1 LCLGATPMTDYDVL
15 LVGGGHNGLVC
26 ASYLAKAGRKVLL
39 LEANESPGGCAI
51 TREFAPGF
59 SVSACAQWV
68 RQLSP
73 QVLAD
78 LDLQKHG
85 LQWAARDLA
94 SVALSKDGEHLSVQ
108 GEQAQGSGLAVKD
121 RETYRAFHRKTQK
134 YSRLLASVLAARPPR
149 LVESSVKDRLALLKL
164 GLGLKMLGKEDMSE
178 LMRIIL
184 INMYDL
190 MSENFEN
197 RQLQALLSMD
207 ALVGTRM
214 GPRSPN
220 SVFSYLYQRVGD
232 VFGYSGPAQVKG
244 GMGQL
249 GSALAAS
256 ARAAGVEIRLAATVS
271 SIDTR
276 AGQARGVTLASGE
289 QFTAPLVVSGV
300 DPVTTFERLVG
311 FRHLETG
318 VVRRVSQIRVQSG
331 TAKLHLAL
339 DGPPSFTGL
348 DAAQLGQR
356 LVIAPDM
363 KYIERAFNAVKY
375 NEYSEA
381 PALDISVASV
391 NDDFLAPTGKH
402 VLSAIVQY
410 APYQVAGG
418 WDAHRERFTAQLL
431 DCIAHYAPGIRD
443 QVVASELL
451 TPQDLE
457 REFHMKGGGWHHAE
471 LALDQVLMMRPFP
484 GATQYATPIDGL
496 YLCSAGTHPGGGL
509 MGLAGKNAAQ
519 EILRGAQ
526 S

>member
-1 LCLGATPMTDYDVL
+1 
-15 LVGGGHNGLVC
+15 
-26 ASYLAKAGRKVLL
+26 
-39 LEANESPGGCAI
+39 
-51 TREFAPGF
+51 
-59 SVSACAQWV
+59 
-68 RQLSP
+68 
-73 QVLAD
+73 
-78 LDLQKHG
+78 
-85 LQWAARDLA
+85 
-94 SVALSKDGEHLSVQ
+94 
-108 GEQAQGSGLAVKD
+108 
-121 RETYRAFHRKTQK
+121 
-134 YSRLLASVLAARPPR
+134 
-149 LVESSVKDRLALLKL
+149 
-164 GLGLKMLGKEDMSE
+164 
-178 LMRIIL
+178 
-184 INMYDL
+184 
-190 MSENFEN
+190 
-197 RQLQALLSMD
+197 
-207 ALVGTRM
+207 
-214 GPRSPN
+214 
-220 SVFSYLYQRVGD
+220 
-232 VFGYSGPAQVKG
+232 
-244 GMGQL
+244 L

-391 NDDFLAPTGKH
+391 NDDSLAPTGKH

-451 TPQDLE
+451 TPLDLE